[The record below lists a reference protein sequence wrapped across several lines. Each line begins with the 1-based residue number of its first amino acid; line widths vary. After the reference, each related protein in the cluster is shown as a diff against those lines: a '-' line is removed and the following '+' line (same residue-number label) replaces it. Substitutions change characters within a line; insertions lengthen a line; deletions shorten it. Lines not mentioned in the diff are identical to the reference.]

1 MTTRRLLLVRSRYPR
16 LTDEGLLWTDALED
30 AALKDNYERWHTNGL
45 YTGNSYVT
53 ARRGNGSHVMFNPR
67 SGFWGGGGSAGHVL
81 AMLYSYV
88 PGSFC
93 PLVVAVAVS
102 TAGHGSR

>member
-1 MTTRRLLLVRSRYPR
+1 M
-16 LTDEGLLWTDALED
+16 TDEGLLWADALED

-53 ARRGNGSHVMFNPR
+53 ARHGNGSHVTFNPR
-67 SGFWGGGGSAGHVL
+67 SGFWGGGGSADHVL

-88 PGSFC
+88 PGRC
-93 PLVVAVAVS
+93 
-102 TAGHGSR
+102 